1 MKTLLY
7 YWGTGL
13 FLGVHTP
20 YWPYHFTIQL
30 FYYKLSVIL
39 LYPMLTKEEESFLNW
54 WQQHREQQKKIRN
67 RWFVG
72 LPAGLLLGLPVLLN
86 VFAKWNKQV
95 EVITGGQMIAVL
107 IAILGIITFM
117 AVFSIQH
124 KWEMR
129 EQLYR
134 ELLQKKNT
142 SEQPESKTD

>member
-1 MKTLLY
+1 M
-7 YWGTGL
+7 
-13 FLGVHTP
+13 
-20 YWPYHFTIQL
+20 
-30 FYYKLSVIL
+30 
-39 LYPMLTKEEESFLNW
+39 YPMLTKEEESFLNW